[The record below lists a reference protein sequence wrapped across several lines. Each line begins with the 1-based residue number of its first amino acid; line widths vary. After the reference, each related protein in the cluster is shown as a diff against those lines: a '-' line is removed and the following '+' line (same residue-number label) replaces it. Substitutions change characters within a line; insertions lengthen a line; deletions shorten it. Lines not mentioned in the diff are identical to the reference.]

1 MCVWGI
7 FCVLVGV
14 SFCFVGVFFLNS
26 VCRVLLLEVCDGFFF
41 CLLCAVGH
49 ESDGVSGD
57 ITKIV
62 SVISICVL
70 IGCVWWL
77 K

>member
-1 MCVWGI
+1 MSW
-7 FCVLVGV
+7 
-14 SFCFVGVFFLNS
+14 
-26 VCRVLLLEVCDGFFF
+26 LLFGLIF
-41 CLLCAVGH
+41 CLLCTVGH

-70 IGCVWWL
+70 VGCVWWL
-77 K
+77 KLE